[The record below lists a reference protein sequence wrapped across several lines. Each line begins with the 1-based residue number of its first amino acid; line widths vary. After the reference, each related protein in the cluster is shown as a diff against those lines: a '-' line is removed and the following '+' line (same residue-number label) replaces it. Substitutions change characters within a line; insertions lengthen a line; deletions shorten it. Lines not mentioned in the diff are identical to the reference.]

1 MDNKIVETP
10 VRQNILIV
18 DDVPANLKILSEILE
33 GEGYTVHPVISGRQA
48 LQVAEHEPPDLVLLD
63 IMMPGIDGY
72 EVCRQFKE
80 RPSLRDVP
88 IIFISA
94 LNDTDDIVK
103 ALKSGGVDYISKPF
117 RAEEVLAR
125 VNTHLA
131 LNRQKKELQV
141 LSAEKDR
148 FFSIIAHDLRSPFNS
163 FLGLTRMLVDDLHV
177 LDLKEIK
184 EIALIL
190 RNSAANVYGLLEN
203 LLEWATI
210 QRGMAGFHPRSLLL
224 MNFMENSLHAMK
236 EFAITKGIGIS
247 YDVPDDLMLSADA
260 NMLGSVFRNLIS
272 NALKFTHKGGTVTV
286 SAKDQGN
293 GNVLIAIQDNGI
305 GMSSEMVDR
314 LFRLDRQTGRKGT
327 EGEASSGL
335 GLIIC
340 KDFVEKH
347 GGRLWAESEE
357 GKGSVFYLLI
367 GKEVKNDS

>member
-33 GEGYTVHPVISGRQA
+33 GEGYTVHPVLSGKMA